1 MFHVEHSNRTQMNTQ
16 IQGMLVDI
24 HSQEIYP
31 AKIFIENGLVKS
43 IRRIENAERRFILP
57 GFVDAHVHIESS
69 LLVPENFSRVAV
81 AHGTVA
87 TVSDPHEI
95 ANVCG
100 IEGVEFMM
108 KNGEGSDLKFFWTA
122 PSCVP
127 STSFETSG
135 AVLGVD
141 AIDTILKK
149 KSIVAL
155 GEMMNYPGV
164 IYNDNEVLQ
173 KIESAHRQNKPVD
186 GHIPGITG
194 ADLKKY
200 VEAGISTDH
209 ECATLEEAL
218 EKISLGMKILIR
230 EGSSAKN
237 FESLYSLIETHPDYV
252 MLCSDDLHADDL
264 MNGHINLL
272 VKRALQS
279 GISIFKILRVVS
291 LNPVQHYNLPVG
303 LLQEGDSADFLIVDN
318 LDDLNVQQTWINGRV
333 VFDSG
338 VNNGHDEISDLTP
351 VFVNNFNS
359 SMVTADGLGF
369 NRTSSKANIILVE
382 EGSIL
387 TGSEIIEG
395 GFDEPFLTSNELL
408 MLFVKDRYNDSP
420 PANAFVKGFG
430 PLRGAIASTI
440 AHDSHNIIA
449 LGNNSADISGA
460 INALV
465 AQKGGIAF
473 VSGEVMEVLPLPVGG
488 LMSDKNALFVAER
501 YEKIVKLTH
510 EYGCVLKSPLMT
522 LSFLA
527 LPVIPSL
534 KLTDKGLF
542 DVNKFEFTDLFVQ

>member
-1 MFHVEHSNRTQMNTQ
+1 MNTQ

-31 AKIFIENGLVKS
+31 AQIFIENGLIKS
-43 IRRIENAERRFILP
+43 IRRTESAENRFILP

-69 LLVPENFSRVAV
+69 LLVPENFSKIAIK
-81 AHGTVA
+81 HGTVA

-100 IEGVEFMM
+100 IDGVEFMIR
-108 KNGEGSDLKFFWTA
+108 NGEGSSLKFFWTA

-127 STSFETSG
+127 ATSFETSG
-135 AVLGVD
+135 AVLDSDV
-141 AIDTILKK
+141 IEVLLNKN
-149 KSIVAL
+149 SVVAL

-164 IYNDNEVLQ
+164 IYKDREVLR
-173 KIESAHRQNKPVD
+173 KIKLSHNYNKPVD
-186 GHIPGITG
+186 GHIPAITG
-194 ADLKKY
+194 NDLKSY
-200 VEAGISTDH
+200 VKAGISTDH

-218 EKISLGMKILIR
+218 EKIGLGMKVLIR

-237 FESLYSLIETHPDYV
+237 FEALYSLIETHPEHV

-272 VKRALQS
+272 IKRALNG
-279 GISIFKILRVVS
+279 GISLFKILRAVS

-303 LLQEGDSADFLIVDN
+303 LIREGDSADFIVVDN
-318 LDDLNVQQTWINGRV
+318 LAEFNIQQTWINGEI
-333 VFDSG
+333 VFDAGCRFEDVKTSSEAG
-338 VNNGHDEISDLTP
+338 IV
-351 VFVNNFNS
+351 VNNFNS
-359 SMVTADGLGF
+359 SLVSEDDLEF
-369 NRTSSKANIILVE
+369 NWISSKVKVILVE

-387 TGSEIIEG
+387 TECEILESG
-395 GFDEPFLTSNELL
+395 VDANSFLKNTETL
-408 MLFVKDRYNDSP
+408 MLFVKDRYKNSL
-420 PANAFVKGFG
+420 PANALVKGFG
-430 PLRGAIASTI
+430 SLRGAIASTI

-449 LGNNSADISGA
+449 VGDNSGDISAA

-465 AQKGGIAF
+465 EHKGGIAF
-473 VSGEVMEVLPLPVGG
+473 VSGEVKEVLPLPVGG
-488 LMSDKNALFVAER
+488 LMSDKDALFVAER
-501 YEKIVKLTH
+501 YGKIIELTH
-510 EYGCVLKSPLMT
+510 QHGCVLKSPLMT

-534 KLTDKGLF
+534 KLTDRGLF